1 MLIVHPTSTCDVC
14 LEPYSWTNTSSTPHA
29 IACGHVFCLQYVLDV
44 SFLYMA
50 RNEIWIFR
58 CLLSTHPSNCPLCRK
73 AYIPER
79 VKKLH
84 VDPHSETMEDDVVFQ
99 INRHLRRLA
108 LTSGEN
114 TPEGEAMDVIRE
126 VNSWLA
132 SRGQADTVVSVYCPS
147 VPTRHIAF
155 LRMTYS
161 MAFCYPSIGLSVMPW
176 LRYIGS

>member
-1 MLIVHPTSTCDVC
+1 MMLIVHPTSTCDVC

-29 IACGHVFCLQYVLDV
+29 IACGHVFCLQYVLKF
-44 SFLYMA
+44 SLLYVTC
-50 RNEIWIFR
+50 NEVCISR

-84 VDPHSETMEDDVVFQ
+84 VDPHSETMEDDVLFQ
-99 INRHLRRLA
+99 INRRLRRLA

-126 VNSWLA
+126 VNGWLA
-132 SRGQADTVVSVYCPS
+132 SRGQGDSVVCVCCPS
-147 VPTRHIAF
+147 
-155 LRMTYS
+155 LRARRTVLVQS
-161 MAFCYPSIGLSVMPW
+161 QCSFVQGVQ
-176 LRYIGS
+176 

>member
-29 IACGHVFCLQYVLDV
+29 IACGHVFCLQSVRNF
-44 SFLYMA
+44 SNCFLATNQRYGG
-50 RNEIWIFR
+50 R

-84 VDPHSETMEDDVVFQ
+84 VDPHSEDMEDDIVFQ

-108 LTSGEN
+108 LASGEN
-114 TPEGEAMDVIRE
+114 TQEQEAMDVIRE

-132 SRGQADTVVSVYCPS
+132 SRGQSDTVVSVCFMDDCWCVCADYLS
-147 VPTRHIAF
+147 SLYHII
-155 LRMTYS
+155 L
-161 MAFCYPSIGLSVMPW
+161 V
-176 LRYIGS
+176 